1 MSDQTGPT
9 GTDGHDQQDHGQGAE
24 PETGSVG
31 SGAMESTP
39 ALTAPIAHHEPE
51 SLIEALEDEPTEVAP
66 ISLGQRLTQP
76 RTILS
81 IVVPLA
87 IIGFFLY
94 LNRERLAAVPQLI
107 LQANPALVLL
117 AAIVFYLG
125 FPLRGY
131 RWKRLLRETGFIIG
145 LRNSIEILYISW
157 FVNCV
162 VPAKLG
168 DVYRAYL
175 LKMNSDASLSRTLRD
190 GLHRADPRHLRD
202 RDPRPRGRLLELPRR
217 DAAGDPGRV
226 RRRHRGRRGR
236 RGRAV
241 HDAQLRAADPRSGCR
256 CRRAILELYDRFEE
270 GVFGAV
276 GLRHL
281 PILAFL
287 TGLIWLT
294 EGLRLYI
301 VVQAFGFP
309 DVELGLSGAIF
320 VALIGSLLTAIPLS
334 PAGLGFAQAGVI
346 GVLTVAYGV
355 PLAEATAITILDWVI
370 SVLSIIVFGAVAV
383 RRLADAAR
391 DGPHLAATGA
401 AVGARAGLS
410 RESPLRRP
418 IGAIRSDAAGRTK
431 VRGPLSHGV
440 HDQTCDATAPDLSRR
455 LLRTARRDRYQR
467 VIQASARPADS

>member
-1 MSDQTGPT
+1 MSDQMGPT
-9 GTDGHDQQDHGQGAE
+9 GTDGDDQQDHRQGAD
-24 PETGSVG
+24 PEAGSVG

-39 ALTAPIAHHEPE
+39 ALNAPITHHEPE

-94 LNRERLAAVPQLI
+94 LNRERLAAVPELI

-131 RWKRLLRETGFIIG
+131 RWKRLLQETGFIIG
-145 LRNSIEILYISW
+145 LRDSVEILYLSW

-175 LKMNSDASLSRTLRD
+175 LKMNSEASLSRTFGTVFIERILDIFAIAILGLAAGFWSFRD
-190 GLHRADPRHLRD
+190 GMPPAI
-202 RDPRPRGRLLELPRR
+202 RLVFIVGIVVVVV
-217 DAAGDPGRV
+217 AAIGLFTMRNF
-226 RRRHRGRRGR
+226 GRRIIVR
-236 RGRAV
+236 
-241 HDAQLRAADPRSGCR
+241 LPLPPR
-256 CRRAILELYDRFEE
+256 ILELYERFEE
-270 GVFGAV
+270 GVFGAI
-276 GLRHL
+276 GLKHL
-281 PILAFL
+281 PILAIV

-309 DVELGLSGAIF
+309 DVE
-320 VALIGSLLTAIPLS
+320 IGSVGGDLRRPHRLAADGD
-334 PAGLGFAQAGVI
+334 PAQPGRARLRPGRRHRRPDGRLRDPARRGDRDHDPRLGDQRA
-346 GVLTVAYGV
+346 
-355 PLAEATAITILDWVI
+355 LDHRVRRRP
-370 SVLSIIVFGAVAV
+370 V

-391 DGPHLAATGA
+391 DGPHRPTTG
-401 AVGARAGLS
+401 G
-410 RESPLRRP
+410 E
-418 IGAIRSDAAGRTK
+418 AGR
-431 VRGPLSHGV
+431 
-440 HDQTCDATAPDLSRR
+440 D
-455 LLRTARRDRYQR
+455 
-467 VIQASARPADS
+467 ARPEASDRRSADRRS